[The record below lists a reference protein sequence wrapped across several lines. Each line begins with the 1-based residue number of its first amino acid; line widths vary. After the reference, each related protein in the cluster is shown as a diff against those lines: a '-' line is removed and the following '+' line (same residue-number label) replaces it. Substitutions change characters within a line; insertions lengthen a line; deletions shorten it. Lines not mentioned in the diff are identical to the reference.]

1 VGFGLFA
8 VLLSVLVLFITTI
21 TTTAA
26 TTPITRTAM
35 PIANAL
41 RRQ

>member
-1 VGFGLFA
+1 LA
-8 VLLSVLVLFITTI
+8 SVPVLFITTI

-26 TTPITRTAM
+26 ITPITSTAM

>member
-1 VGFGLFA
+1 
-8 VLLSVLVLFITTI
+8 VLFITTI

-26 TTPITRTAM
+26 TTPMTRTAM
-35 PIANAL
+35 PNASAL

>member
-1 VGFGLFA
+1 VA
-8 VLLSVLVLFITTI
+8 VLFITTI

-26 TTPITRTAM
+26 ITPITRTAI
-35 PIANAL
+35 PTANAL